1 MKNDSQAPWWFETK
15 IQGLSGMF
23 SKPLI
28 DQVTPQIFFRD
39 KSIKFTHFEAIFCKD
54 IVFKKGKRIIINVET
69 GTSVEYKITLKIKLL
84 SVCNFK
90 ISIFLLQTKKFLE
103 YSSLTAP

>member
-54 IVFKKGKRIIINVET
+54 TVFKKGKRIIINVET

-84 SVCNFK
+84 SVCNLRFQFFYYK
-90 ISIFLLQTKKFLE
+90 RRNFLNTH
-103 YSSLTAP
+103 P

>member
-1 MKNDSQAPWWFETK
+1 
-15 IQGLSGMF
+15 MF

-39 KSIKFTHFEAIFCKD
+39 KSIKFTHFDAIFCKD
-54 IVFKKGKRIIINVET
+54 TVFKKGKRIIINIET
-69 GTSVEYKITLKIKLL
+69 GISVEYRTTLKIRLL

-90 ISIFLLQTKKFLE
+90 ISIFLSQMKKFLE
-103 YSSLTAP
+103 YPSLTAP